1 MNKCRNRL
9 KAILFPIKMHEN
21 CKFAHYIIRITLNPL
36 INFMEVENLKKV
48 FLCLFTLAFIFSI
61 NVRALADGDHSKN
74 IKQATENFKNGSSN
88 DQAEDNAGMYHDN
101 GSDME
106 GMDHDSGSDMEGMD
120 HDNGSDMEGM
130 DMEDDSSGAAHD
142 HHAAVVETP
151 PNYKVLGTY
160 GAVNLVFILIGV
172 WNKWFRRKGDLNN
185 GNA

>member
-1 MNKCRNRL
+1 M
-9 KAILFPIKMHEN
+9 
-21 CKFAHYIIRITLNPL
+21 
-36 INFMEVENLKKV
+36 KKV
-48 FLCLFTLAFIFSI
+48 SLCLFTLAFIFSF

-88 DQAEDNAGMYHDN
+88 DQAEDNAGMDHDN

-120 HDNGSDMEGM
+120 MG
-130 DMEDDSSGAAHD
+130 DDSSGAAHD